1 MLDPADL
8 TPSGLH
14 TGLREPSDSSNNWSV
29 MPIRAQAI
37 QYDNVPADGMID
49 EGAFVPVDGSTV
61 ISPPD
66 GGCGTPRC
74 GYFGG
79 HFVQRL
85 FPREEA
91 GTVYG
96 YIVEFDSREELEST
110 SAEKIARAARK
121 AMH

>member
-29 MPIRAQAI
+29 
-37 QYDNVPADGMID
+37 MID